1 MISYVKGA
9 YGIIQAVNPANYT
22 ATVKLHEYEN
32 RITGYL
38 PILTPLSYKNKEV
51 HVPAVGTP
59 VFCIFLDDDTKKGLI
74 IGCHFSE
81 KNPSESEEG
90 TYVLDFQNSTLKI
103 SEGGTVD
110 ITANKTTISSDVE
123 ITKTL
128 KVTGAVNI
136 SDTLNVEKTIDAKGI
151 IASEEVVKGKEFIKI

>member
-9 YGIIQAVNPANYT
+9 YGIIQAVNPVNYT

-51 HVPAVGTP
+51 HIPAVGTP

-81 KNPSESEEG
+81 KNPSKSEEG
-90 TYVLDFQNSTLKI
+90 TYVLDFQNSSLKI
-103 SEGGTVD
+103 SEKGTVD

-123 ITKTL
+123 IQKTL
-128 KVTGAVNI
+128 KVTGAVKLLN
-136 SDTLNVEKTIDAKGI
+136 TLNVEKTIDTKGTI
-151 IASEEVVKGKEFIKI
+151 TSQNVIKGKEFIKI

>member
-9 YGIIQAVNPANYT
+9 YGIIQAINPVNYT
-22 ATVKLHEYEN
+22 ATVKLPEY
-32 RITGYL
+32 RDTITGYL
-38 PILTPLSYKNKEV
+38 PILSPLSYKNKEV
-51 HVPAVGTP
+51 HIPAVGTP

-81 KNPSESEEG
+81 KNPSKSEEG
-90 TYVLDFQNSTLKI
+90 TYVLDFQNSSLKI
-103 SEGGTVD
+103 SEKGTVD

-128 KVTGAVNI
+128 KVTGAVNL

-151 IASEEVVKGKEFIKI
+151 IASKEVVKGKEFINI

>member
-9 YGIIQAVNPANYT
+9 YGIIQAVNPVNYT
-22 ATVKLHEYEN
+22 ATVKLHEYED

-51 HVPAVGTP
+51 HIPTVGTP

-81 KNPSESEEG
+81 KNPSKSEEG

-128 KVTGAVNI
+128 KVTGTVNI
-136 SDTLNVEKTIDAKGI
+136 SDALNVEKTIDAKGI
-151 IASEEVVKGKEFIKI
+151 IASKEVVKGKEFIKI